1 MAELE
6 TLAKGDPVRLR
17 ERCQREFSEW
27 PFSSYDGVVVW
38 ASRLL
43 VVVRFGDG
51 DETAAVAPYEIERR
65 G

>member
-1 MAELE
+1 MELE
-6 TLAKGDPVRLR
+6 TFAKGDPVRLR
-17 ERCQREFSEW
+17 ERYQREFSEW
-27 PFSSYDGVVVW
+27 PFSSYDGVVVS

-51 DETAAVAPYEIERR
+51 DETTAVAPYEIERR